1 MKPHKPKN
9 RYKTKAEK
17 KEKTNGDK
25 KYQIKKGEK
34 TIKR

>member
-17 KEKTNGDK
+17 KEKTNDDK